1 MGTHPIF
8 ESDFDCLTDCP
19 KGRKMGNI
27 FNNDKKKPKS
37 AQSSRITDL
46 DRAVLG
52 LKKQRDQLMKMQ
64 KQIEKD
70 EIKTKELARKLLA
83 DKKKEKA
90 LKLLKRKKAIEK
102 RYNHCETNIEN
113 IQGLIDQIKETQQ
126 QQDILKALDGGN
138 QAMKELH
145 KIVSVDD
152 AERIMDEAA
161 EQQAQVSEI
170 DKLISTS
177 ITDAD
182 EVELEAELD
191 MLIGTVSK
199 EDLPDIPVNLE
210 VDLPSVPIDGV
221 AETDT
226 PTQEEKN

>member
-1 MGTHPIF
+1 
-8 ESDFDCLTDCP
+8 
-19 KGRKMGNI
+19 MGNI
-27 FNNDKKKPKS
+27 FNSDKKKPK

-83 DKKKEKA
+83 ENKKQKA

-170 DKLISTS
+170 DKLISTT

-191 MLIGTVSK
+191 MLLGTVTSK
-199 EDLPDIPVNLE
+199 DLPDIPVNLD
-210 VDLPSVPIDGV
+210 VDLPSVPAGGDALEPSAV
-221 AETDT
+221 T
-226 PTQEEKN
+226 PTQETEMVAA

>member
-1 MGTHPIF
+1 
-8 ESDFDCLTDCP
+8 
-19 KGRKMGNI
+19 MGNI
-27 FNNDKKKPKS
+27 FNNDKKKPK

-83 DKKKEKA
+83 EKKKEKA

-170 DKLISTS
+170 DKLISTT

-191 MLIGTVSK
+191 MLLGTVSSK
-199 EDLPDIPVNLE
+199 DLPDIPINLD
-210 VDLPSVPIDGV
+210 VDMPSVPTP
-221 AETDT
+221 AEENVTVT
-226 PTQEEKN
+226 PTQEKNETEMVAA

>member
-1 MGTHPIF
+1 LLA
-8 ESDFDCLTDCP
+8 E
-19 KGRKMGNI
+19 N
-27 FNNDKKKPKS
+27 
-37 AQSSRITDL
+37 
-46 DRAVLG
+46 
-52 LKKQRDQLMKMQ
+52 KKQ
-64 KQIEKD
+64 
-70 EIKTKELARKLLA
+70 
-83 DKKKEKA
+83 KA

-170 DKLISTS
+170 DKLISTT

-191 MLIGTVSK
+191 MLLGTVTSK
-199 EDLPDIPVNLE
+199 DLPDIPVNLD
-210 VDLPSVPIDGV
+210 VDLPSVPAGGDAV
-221 AETDT
+221 EPSAVT
-226 PTQEEKN
+226 PTQETEMVAA